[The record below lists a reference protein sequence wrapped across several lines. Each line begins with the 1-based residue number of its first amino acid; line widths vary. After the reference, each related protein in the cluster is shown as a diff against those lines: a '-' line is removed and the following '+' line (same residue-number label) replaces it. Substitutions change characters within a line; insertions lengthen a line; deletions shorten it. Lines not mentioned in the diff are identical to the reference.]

1 MTARF
6 TKELEPGERLIVVGD
21 DPDMLVDL
29 PRWCEESGNRL
40 IEIREEGGRVRCVVE
55 RVAEP

>member
-1 MTARF
+1 
-6 TKELEPGERLIVVGD
+6 LEPGERLIVVGD

-29 PRWCEESGNRL
+29 PRLCEESGNRL
-40 IEIREEGGRVRCVVE
+40 IEIREDGGLVRCVVE